1 MQKYQVTVKV
11 LVTVE
16 AINAI
21 EASGMGLDTVSCSAK
36 GWYMDVDKVKSIG
49 HLPDHKEDSE

>member
-1 MQKYQVTVKV
+1 MQEYQVTVKV

-21 EASGMGLDTVSCSAK
+21 EASDMGLDTVSCSAK
-36 GWYMDVDKVKSIG
+36 KWYMDVDQVKSIG
-49 HLPDHKEDSE
+49 QMPDHKEEK

>member
-16 AINAI
+16 AINAFD
-21 EASGMGLDTVSCSAK
+21 ASHKGLDRVSCSAK
-36 GWYMDVDKVKSIG
+36 KWYMDVDQVKSIG
-49 HLPDHKEDSE
+49 HLPDHKEESE

>member
-1 MQKYQVTVKV
+1 MQEYQVTVKV

-21 EASGMGLDTVSCSAK
+21 EASDMGLDTVSCSAK
-36 GWYMDVDKVKSIG
+36 KWYMDVDQVKSVRDV
-49 HLPDHKEDSE
+49 PNTNEEK

>member
-21 EASGMGLDTVSCSAK
+21 AASDMGLDTVSCSAK

-49 HLPDHKEDSE
+49 QMMR

>member
-21 EASGMGLDTVSCSAK
+21 AASDMGLDAVSCSAK
-36 GWYMDVDKVKSIG
+36 GWYVDVEKVKSIG
-49 HLPDHKEDSE
+49 HLPDHKEESE

>member
-1 MQKYQVTVKV
+1 VQEYQVTVKV

-21 EASGMGLDTVSCSAK
+21 EASDMGTDTVSCSAK
-36 GWYMDVDKVKSIG
+36 KWYMDVDQVKSIG
-49 HLPDHKEDSE
+49 QMPDHKEEK

>member
-21 EASGMGLDTVSCSAK
+21 AASGMGLDTVSCSAK

-49 HLPDHKEDSE
+49 HLPDHKEENE

>member
-16 AINAI
+16 ATNAI
-21 EASGMGLDTVSCSAK
+21 AASDMGLDTVSCSAK

-49 HLPDHKEDSE
+49 HLPDHKEENE

>member
-1 MQKYQVTVKV
+1 VQEYQVTVKV

-21 EASGMGLDTVSCSAK
+21 EASDMGLDTVSCSAK
-36 GWYMDVDKVKSIG
+36 KWYMDVDQVKSVRDV
-49 HLPDHKEDSE
+49 PNTNEEK

>member
-16 AINAI
+16 AINAFD
-21 EASGMGLDTVSCSAK
+21 ASHKGLDRVSCSAK
-36 GWYMDVDKVKSIG
+36 KWYMDVDQVKSVRDV
-49 HLPDHKEDSE
+49 PNTNEEK